1 MKKGMKR
8 GLLFTV
14 GILIVVGFGGKFAFD
29 FAANKAMDKVAAQI
43 TDNPSVKKALD
54 DKNVQAKIE
63 EAAKSVKSSGSSN
76 KSSAVHFENNSEAIG
91 YAMKRLSISEM
102 NKYRSMVA
110 DGVTPEEEKQLKEAV
125 LSKFTPDEVRAFIE
139 TAQKNK

>member
-8 GLLFTV
+8 GLLLTV

-43 TDNPSVKKALD
+43 TDNPYVKKALD

-63 EAAKSVKSSGSSN
+63 EAAKSVQTPGSINGSHT
-76 KSSAVHFENNSEAIG
+76 VHFKDNSEAVG
-91 YAMKRLSISEM
+91 YAMKRLSISEI
-102 NKYRSMVA
+102 NKYRSMVT

-125 LSKFTPDEVRAFIE
+125 FSKFTPDEIRAFIE